1 MRRPLPRALPLLVT
15 VTTMAALT
23 AQSASADTKTPA
35 PNVTSL
41 SPEQR
46 QIVSSQLQRQPG
58 GTVVGNEV
66 RYRDGTA
73 FVAVEAGVL
82 SLSQCTSGRF
92 CGWSSSNY
100 TGSFVYTTGSSDTRS
115 LSWTA
120 RSYSNNRSQGA
131 RLYNS
136 TSSASTCFT
145 PGQSRATIGSSY
157 YNPAKVFLS
166 SSSSC

>member
-1 MRRPLPRALPLLVT
+1 
-15 VTTMAALT
+15 MA
-23 AQSASADTKTPA
+23 
-35 PNVTSL
+35 
-41 SPEQR
+41 
-46 QIVSSQLQRQPG
+46 
-58 GTVVGNEV
+58 GNEV
-66 RYRDGTA
+66 RYRDGTT

-100 TGSFVYTTGSSDTRS
+100 TGSFVYTTGTGITRS

-136 TSSASTCFT
+136 TSSASTCFA
-145 PGQSRATIGSSY
+145 PGESRATIGSSY

>member
-1 MRRPLPRALPLLVT
+1 M
-15 VTTMAALT
+15 TTT
-23 AQSASADTKTPA
+23 TTQSATAEMKSPE
-35 PNVTSL
+35 PIGSSL
-41 SPEQR
+41 SQEQR
-46 QIVSSQLQRQPG
+46 EIVSSQLQRQPG
-58 GTVVGNEV
+58 GTVAGNEV
-66 RYRDGTA
+66 RYRDGTT

-100 TGSFVYTTGSSDTRS
+100 TGSFVYTTGTGITRS

-136 TSSASTCFT
+136 TSSASTCFA
-145 PGQSRATIGSSY
+145 PGESRATIGSSY

>member
-1 MRRPLPRALPLLVT
+1 MSRFAMVLLAVLVT
-15 VTTMAALT
+15 T
-23 AQSASADTKTPA
+23 ATATQSASADTR
-35 PNVTSL
+35 VTLPSESSL
-41 SPEQR
+41 SSEQ
-46 QIVSSQLQRQPG
+46 QLIVSSQLQRRPG

-66 RYRDGTA
+66 RYRDGSA

-100 TGSFVYTTGSSDTRS
+100 TGSFVYTTGTGVTRS

-131 RLYNS
+131 RLSNS
-136 TSSASTCFT
+136 TSSASTCFA
-145 PGQSRATIGSSY
+145 PGESRATIGSAY